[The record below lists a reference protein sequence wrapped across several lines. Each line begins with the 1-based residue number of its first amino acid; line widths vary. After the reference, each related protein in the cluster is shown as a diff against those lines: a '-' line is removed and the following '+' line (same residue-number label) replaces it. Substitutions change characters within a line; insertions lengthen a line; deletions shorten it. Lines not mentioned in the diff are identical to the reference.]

1 MLVKN
6 IYNKV
11 AVLTGFPQ
19 YTNDTDT
26 PDITRTLLE
35 YISQGLQNVI
45 DSIYIQN
52 NVLERFDTLV
62 VNKGQDEIGV
72 EGLIKKV
79 QLVSKGRTYDL
90 PYLEGFDK
98 DTYMTEEERTK
109 HTGQPKGFVIR
120 KGYLRLFPIPDIE
133 YTLKVVVSTT
143 DLVSANDDAYKT
155 EVDNVNDTIMADNKF
170 CELVALRAA
179 TLILARANNAGAQV
193 LNDLYIKRLNNYLEH
208 DLKTT
213 QANRFFD
220 RSAGHFRIDKGL
232 LG

>member
-6 IYNKV
+6 IYNRV
-11 AVLTGFPQ
+11 AILTGFPQ

-52 NVLERFDTLV
+52 NVLERVDTITV
-62 VNKGQDEIGV
+62 SKGQDEIGI
-72 EGLIKKV
+72 EGLIKKA
-79 QLVSKGRTYDL
+79 QLISSGRTYDL

-98 DTYMTEEERTK
+98 DTYFTEEERSK
-109 HTGQPKGFVIR
+109 HTGKPRGFVIR
-120 KGYLRLFPIPDIE
+120 KGYLRLFPIPDNE
-133 YTLKVVVSTT
+133 YTLKVVLSTT
-143 DLVSANDDAYKT
+143 DLVSSNSDVYKIYVDD
-155 EVDNVNDTIMADNKF
+155 VNDTILADNKF
-170 CELVALRAA
+170 CELVALRASI
-179 TLILARANNAGAQV
+179 LLLARANNASAQI
-193 LNDLYIKRLNNYLEH
+193 LNELYVKRLNNYLEH

-220 RSAGHFRIDKGL
+220 RSAGHFRLDKGL

>member
-6 IYNKV
+6 IYNRV
-11 AVLTGFPQ
+11 AILTGFPQ

-52 NVLERFDTLV
+52 NVLERFDTMTV
-62 VNKGQDEIGV
+62 KKGQDEIGV

-98 DTYMTEEERTK
+98 DTYFTDEERAK
-109 HTGQPKGFVIR
+109 HTGKPKGFVIR
-120 KGYLRLFPIPDIE
+120 KGYLRLFPIPDEE

-143 DLVSANDDAYKT
+143 DLVSANDDAYKIY
-155 EVDNVNDTIMADNKF
+155 VDDVNDTILADNKF
-170 CELVALRAA
+170 CELVALRASI
-179 TLILARANNAGAQV
+179 LLLARANNASAQI
-193 LNDLYIKRLNNYLEH
+193 LNELYTKRLNNYLEH

-220 RSAGHFRIDKGL
+220 RSAGHFRLDKGL

>member
-90 PYLEGFDK
+90 RYL
-98 DTYMTEEERTK
+98 
-109 HTGQPKGFVIR
+109 
-120 KGYLRLFPIPDIE
+120 
-133 YTLKVVVSTT
+133 
-143 DLVSANDDAYKT
+143 
-155 EVDNVNDTIMADNKF
+155 
-170 CELVALRAA
+170 
-179 TLILARANNAGAQV
+179 
-193 LNDLYIKRLNNYLEH
+193 
-208 DLKTT
+208 
-213 QANRFFD
+213 
-220 RSAGHFRIDKGL
+220 
-232 LG
+232 

>member
-1 MLVKN
+1 MLVKK
-6 IYNKV
+6 IYNRV
-11 AVLTGFPQ
+11 AILTGFPQ

-52 NVLERFDTLV
+52 DVLERFDTLKV
-62 VNKGQDEIGV
+62 LKGQDEVGV

-90 PYLEGFDK
+90 PYLEGFDH
-98 DTYMTEEERTK
+98 DTFLTEQEREK
-109 HTGQPKGFVIR
+109 NAGQPKGFVIR
-120 KGYLRLFPIPDIE
+120 KGYLRLFPIPDTD

-143 DLVSANDDAYKT
+143 DLVNANDDVYKT
-155 EVDNVNDTIMADNKF
+155 DVDDVNDTIMADNKF
-170 CELVALRAA
+170 CELVALRASM
-179 TLILARANNAGAQV
+179 LILARANNAAAQV
-193 LNDLYIKRLNNYLEH
+193 LNDLFIKRLNNYLEH

-220 RSAGHFRIDKGL
+220 RSAGHFRLDKGL

>member
-98 DTYMTEEERTK
+98 DTYMTEEERTT

-155 EVDNVNDTIMADNKF
+155 EVDDVNDTIMADNKF
-170 CELVALRAA
+170 CELVALKAA

>member
-1 MLVKN
+1 MLVKK

-11 AVLTGFPQ
+11 AILTGFPQ

-52 NVLERFDTLV
+52 DVLERFDTLKV
-62 VNKGQDEIGV
+62 LKGQDDVGV

-90 PYLEGFDK
+90 PYLEGFDH
-98 DTYMTEEERTK
+98 DTFLTEQEREK
-109 HTGQPKGFVIR
+109 NSGQPKGFVIR
-120 KGYLRLFPIPDIE
+120 KGYLRLFPIPDAD

-143 DLVSANDDAYKT
+143 DLVNANNDVYKT
-155 EVDNVNDTIMADNKF
+155 DVDDVNDTIMADNKF
-170 CELVALRAA
+170 CELVALRAS
-179 TLILARANNAGAQV
+179 TLILARANNAAAQV
-193 LNDLYIKRLNNYLEH
+193 LNDLFIKRLNNYLEH

-220 RSAGHFRIDKGL
+220 RSAGHFRLDKGL

>member
-155 EVDNVNDTIMADNKF
+155 EVDDVNDTIMADNKF
-170 CELVALRAA
+170 CELVALKAA